1 MRLLQRTYE
10 SKRAARIIKAHR
22 SAHRS
27 LKGYIHAVWSILN
40 SGTELVWGPTQDAIC
55 EHVEA
60 WTLGVIPFL
69 LVEVPPG
76 SSKST
81 IGSRCAPCW
90 SWHSA
95 RPDLAPSWR
104 WMCGSYNDELS
115 NYLNTQRRKLLTDP
129 RIIALMRTPVQLAKG
144 EKNKGRF
151 ENEDGGFMQAISP
164 EGGVT
169 GFHCER
175 QILDD
180 VLKPKDVLEA
190 GAKLVTT
197 LNWMESTI
205 PSRFGNQTLEA
216 VALINQR
223 LGDGDASEKFVE
235 MYPNT
240 VRLTIPAEYNPA
252 RSTVTVLPFGGDR
265 PTATP
270 NPILLPLAKLRRHH
284 KGFEDWR
291 TVERETFD
299 PMRFPPSVLEKKRH
313 QLKVNYHAQFNQN
326 PVQPGGTLIKVD
338 MFHRHR
344 SPPDLTGAEVIIAA
358 DTAFTDSKRAD
369 DTAIQ
374 VWAATKARGAMP
386 PRIWLLDQ
394 VFGQI
399 DFMEMVDAFNLLAE
413 RWPIKRR
420 IIEAGGK
427 GSGDSLV
434 ATLRRQGVHVKPVS
448 YRRGSASGTSKTA
461 RVHHVSP
468 LIEGRFVSVPTALAA
483 PWSTNFIAECEAFPL
498 IKADGQVDAMVIA
511 LQYFAPRFGLNIS
524 SMLVDLDAHRK
535 KVARPPRR
543 PQFRP

>member
-1 MRLLQRTYE
+1 MNAETKRQALLE
-10 SKRAARIIKAHR
+10 LAHRAAHE
-22 SAHRS
+22 S
-27 LKGYIHAVWSILN
+27 LAGYVKAVWPILN
-40 SGTELVWGPTQDAIC
+40 PATPLAWGPVQDAIC
-55 EHVEA
+55 EHVQA
-60 WTLGVIPFL
+60 WTLGEISFL
-69 LVEVPPG
+69 LTEVPPG

-81 IGSRCAPCW
+81 IGSRCAPGW
-90 SWHSA
+90 SWHSN
-95 RPDLAPSWR
+95 RPELSPSMR
-104 WMCGSYNDELS
+104 WMCGSYNEKLS
-115 NYLNTQRRKLLTDP
+115 YALNLDRRK
-129 RIIALMRTPVQLAKG
+129 IITSPTVQALMRTPVRLERG
-144 EKNKGRF
+144 EKNKGLYR
-151 ENEDGGFMQAISP
+151 NRDMGFHQAISP
-164 EGGVT
+164 GSEAT
-169 GFHCER
+169 GFHCDR

-180 VLKPKDVLEA
+180 IVKPDAALA
-190 GAKLVTT
+190 GGAALDRA
-197 LNWMESTI
+197 LDWMETTI
-205 PSRFGNQTLEA
+205 PTRFGNLTTQA
-216 VALINQR
+216 VMLIMQR
-223 LGDGDASEKFVE
+223 LGIGDPAEKFME
-235 MYPNT
+235 MYPDA
-240 VRLTIPAEYNPA
+240 VRLTIPAEFDPA
-252 RSTVTVLPFGGDR
+252 RRTVTVLPNG
-265 PTATP
+265 
-270 NPILLPLAKLRRHH
+270 
-284 KGFEDWR
+284 KGFKDWR
-291 TVERETFD
+291 TVEGESFEPT
-299 PMRFPPSVLEKKRH
+299 RFPAEVLKRKRH
-313 QLKVNYHAQFNQN
+313 ELKGNYFAQFQQS

-344 SPPDLTGAEVIIAA
+344 TAPDLADAEVIITA

-524 SMLVDLDAHRK
+524 NMLVDLDAHRK